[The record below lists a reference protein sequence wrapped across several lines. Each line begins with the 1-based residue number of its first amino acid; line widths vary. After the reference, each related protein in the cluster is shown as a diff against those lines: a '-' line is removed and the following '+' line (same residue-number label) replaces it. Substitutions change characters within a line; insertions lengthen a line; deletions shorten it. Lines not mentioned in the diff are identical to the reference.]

1 MRKLTVLLSG
11 KDFFSR
17 SRILMFLLPFLIFL
31 GAFIGS
37 YLLKKT
43 YEMSF
48 FFKVSFFLLLLL
60 ILLFVVILI
69 LFEKTGKSIL
79 FISILLIIFL
89 FSIVYRYIQADI
101 NYKPEILSSL
111 IEKYPY
117 FIAQVTD
124 YQGEYEKYSKS
135 AGFIISF
142 TDGIT
147 FYSTRIPVNI
157 YCDSLSNVSSDQ
169 LLVFKSSILKRY
181 CITGGKISIN
191 RTDIFK
197 ILKQGSKFGKLRVK
211 IKEKLYN
218 GLLKYYDRW
227 NAASIYAIITG
238 SKQFAY
244 QPLFELYR
252 KTGTSHLYALSGQ
265 HLGILILILG
275 IFSKNPIFLLL
286 CSFFYLAFAGWQVSF
301 LRAFFSLFVAYVI
314 RYFNLKPKFENSIA
328 LVIFFVFL
336 AQPEQILSIS
346 LLLSITA
353 IASLFIIYQYSEY
366 QSSKIIKSIFIPI
379 LTSLDIFIFQL
390 PLLLAFFGNVNLLT
404 PLINI
409 FAIPFF
415 TVALYFAILSL
426 FINPFR
432 IFSVIS
438 SGFFDLISIMLAKL
452 STFEFSVIEYNMPEI
467 ICFILMLILYFIHS
481 FLSFYLDRKY
491 RFLKPGIYKS

>member
-1 MRKLTVLLSG
+1 
-11 KDFFSR
+11 
-17 SRILMFLLPFLIFL
+17 MFLLPFLIFL
-31 GAFIGS
+31 GASIGS
-37 YLLKKT
+37 YLLEKT
-43 YEMSF
+43 YEIEI
-48 FFKVSFFLLLLL
+48 FFKITFFLLFLLVL
-60 ILLFVVILI
+60 IFACVFI
-69 LFEKTGKSIL
+69 FFKKTGKSVL
-79 FISILLIIFL
+79 LISIILIIFL
-89 FSIVYRYIQADI
+89 FSVFYRYIEADI
-101 NYKPEILSSL
+101 NYKPEILTSL

-117 FIAQVTD
+117 FTVQITD
-124 YQGEYEKYSKS
+124 FQGEYERYSKS
-135 AGFIISF
+135 AGYIISF
-142 TDGIT
+142 TDGIDS
-147 FYSTRIPVNI
+147 YRTRIPISI
-157 YCDSLSNVSSDQ
+157 YCDSLSSIPSGK
-169 LLVFKSSILKRY
+169 LFLFKSHILKKY
-181 CITGGKISIN
+181 CITGGKISVN
-191 RTDIFK
+191 RIDSFK
-197 ILKQGSKFGKLRVK
+197 VLKQGNKFGKLRVK
-211 IKEKLYN
+211 IKEQLYN

-265 HLGILILILG
+265 HLAILILILG
-275 IFSKNPIFLLL
+275 IFSKNPVFLLFS
-286 CSFFYLAFAGWQVSF
+286 SFFYLAFAGWQVSF

-336 AQPEQILSIS
+336 TQPDQTLSIS
-346 LLLSITA
+346 MLLSITA
-353 IASLFIIYQYSEY
+353 IASLFLIYQYSEFLN
-366 QSSKIIKSIFIPI
+366 SKTIKTIFIPI

-390 PLLLAFFGNVNLLT
+390 PLLLAFFGNANLLT

-409 FAIPFF
+409 FAIPLF

-452 STFEFSVIEYNMPEI
+452 STFEFFVIKYNMPEI

-491 RFLKPGIYKS
+491 RLLNPCVYKS